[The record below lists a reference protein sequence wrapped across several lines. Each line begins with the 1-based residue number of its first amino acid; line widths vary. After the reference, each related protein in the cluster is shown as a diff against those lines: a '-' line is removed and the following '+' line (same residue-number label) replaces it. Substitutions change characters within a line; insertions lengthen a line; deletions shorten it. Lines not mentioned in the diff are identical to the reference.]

1 MIPPT
6 ASGAPA
12 RSRGGMLSLAGLSVS
27 LDASLCPSFDKW
39 PGPYQPFLSADST
52 PSPSM
57 RWRMGAKDRHPVDE
71 SFIST
76 YAAGSWQ
83 MGTVQDR
90 VVYRFH
96 ADHNRAYLWA
106 EPNEDFSAVDIWQEP
121 DGRRQ
126 MPPLLHPVD
135 RVLWMGVLAH
145 RSRFIVHSC
154 GWSCNGHSLLFP
166 GVSGAG
172 KTTLC
177 RQLMAAGQGS
187 ILSDD
192 RVILRE
198 EKNGFDACGTPWPG
212 DAKQALNEAAPLSA
226 LCFIE
231 KSPEH
236 RLIPIQPPEALRR
249 LLETASVPWFSSN
262 LRDRVFPVLEQ
273 LVNQVPAFRLGFH
286 PEPGVADLLLPL
298 VGLNGTRSSPD
309 VRPV

>member
-1 MIPPT
+1 MIPVSS
-6 ASGAPA
+6 SGALA
-12 RSRGGMLSLAGLSVS
+12 HLKGGSLSLAGLSVA
-27 LDASLCPSFDKW
+27 LDGPFCPSFDAW
-39 PGPYQPFLSADST
+39 PGPYQPFLSVDSS
-52 PSPSM
+52 PSPPM
-57 RWRMGAKDRHPVDE
+57 YWRMGAKDLHPVDE
-71 SFIST
+71 SFVST

-96 ADHNRAYLWA
+96 ADRNRAYLWA
-106 EPNEDFSAVDIWQEP
+106 EPNEDFSMVDIWQEP

-145 RSRFIVHSC
+145 RFGFIVHSC
-154 GWSCNGHSLLFP
+154 GWSCNGKALLFP

-212 DAKQALNEAAPLSA
+212 DAKQACNEAAPLAA

-231 KSPEH
+231 KSTEH

-249 LLETASVPWFSSN
+249 LLEAASVPWFSSD
-262 LRDRVFPVLEQ
+262 LCDRVFPLLDH
-273 LVNQVPAFRLGFH
+273 LVTTVPAFRLGFH
-286 PEPGVADLLLPL
+286 PEPGVANLLLPL
-298 VGLNGTRSSPD
+298 VGRDGSPSSAD
-309 VRPV
+309 VHSA